1 MTLWDFLQRQQVKA
15 ADMAVGGLAVMGLTA
30 WGTYEVMARNFGYA
44 DAPLMTAVACC
55 GTPLAVAAGG
65 VWVRRRLRG
74 GLRFVSWEELR
85 RLVYGA
91 ETAESGTPSEQQPT
105 INGWVSVVRGV
116 SRARRPVLPIGK
128 TESGA
133 LAAIDFD
140 ATHHHLIVNGET
152 GSGKTMYVLRPLAA
166 AAAISG
172 LFQVVILDKSGRNF
186 RVLEGH
192 PNIHVLRYSHE
203 SLPDITKSLYDEVM
217 RRDKWLAGQPD
228 NPTTLD
234 RARADRRPPRVL
246 VIIDEFANASGLLR
260 EIDKGAYGR
269 MTASLIQVVQE
280 GRAMGIHLCLVAQRP
295 DATQVNTT
303 LRSQLKSLTFQLRDV
318 NDARL
323 ADAPGAEAIGEGQF
337 ILKGKREYETVW
349 AFRPSDE
356 ELRQALAAESARDCG
371 EPTWLHGYNGRLQTV
386 TNTPQN
392 TPKNGS
398 VTGYN
403 GRDLGTNAF
412 AFPGEGQVTAMVTPK
427 TVTRGTETVTEVV
440 EQVDEALSPL
450 PHRDEVAEKLLADK
464 RPSLIQ
470 GMTVGQVQLAT
481 LCLLSGERVTPT
493 CYRVF
498 GGKNDRYQERIK
510 LVQAMLQS
518 NMGFQVSG

>member
-1 MTLWDFLQRQQVKA
+1 MNLWDFLQRQQVKA
-15 ADMAVGGLAVMGLTA
+15 TDMVVGGVATVGLTA
-30 WGTYEVMARNFGYA
+30 WGTYEVIARNFGYA

-74 GLRFVSWEELR
+74 GLRFVRWEELR
-85 RLVYGA
+85 RWVYGA
-91 ETAESGTPSEQQPT
+91 ETAESGTPSEQPN
-105 INGWVSVVRGV
+105 INGWVNVVRGL

-128 TESGA
+128 TASGA

-140 ATHHHLIVNGET
+140 TTHHHLIVNGET

-166 AAAISG
+166 AAAMSG

-192 PNIHVLRYSHE
+192 PNIHVLRYNHE
-203 SLPDITKSLYDEVM
+203 SLPDIAKSLYEEVM

-246 VIIDEFANASGLLR
+246 VIIDEFANAAGLLR

-269 MTASLIQVVQE
+269 MTASLIQVAQE
-280 GRAMGIHLCLVAQRP
+280 GRAMGMHLCLVAQRP

-318 NDARL
+318 NDSRL
-323 ADAPGAEAIGEGQF
+323 ADAPGAEGIGEGQF
-337 ILKGKREYETVW
+337 VLKGKKEYQTVW

-356 ELRQALAAESARDCG
+356 ELRQALAAESAKECG
-371 EPTWLHGYNGRLQTV
+371 EPTWLHGYRRLQTV
-386 TNTPQN
+386 TNMPQN

-412 AFPGEGQVTAMVTPK
+412 AFPGEGAVTAMVTPK
-427 TVTRGTETVTEVV
+427 TVTRGAEVV
-440 EQVDEALSPL
+440 TTVVEREELLPL
-450 PHRDEVAEKLLADK
+450 PHRDEVAERLLADK
-464 RPSLIQ
+464 RPSLVQ
-470 GMTVGQVQLAT
+470 GMTVGQVQLAA
-481 LCLLSGERVTPT
+481 LCLLSGERITPT

-510 LVQAMLQS
+510 MVQAMLQS
-518 NMGFQVSG
+518 NMGFQVLSS